1 MAVGGSVNPLLA
13 RQLSFPQESEQFAKS
28 YSVSAWDDRLDVGS
42 DFRLDTQS
50 VNAGRS
56 SFGRIG
62 VQPTVEY
69 DFTDKIVG
77 AAGVLFTA
85 AGVDDVVAI

>member
-1 MAVGGSVNPLLA
+1 M
-13 RQLSFPQESEQFAKS
+13 
-28 YSVSAWDDRLDVGS
+28 
-42 DFRLDTQS
+42 
-50 VNAGRS
+50 NAGRS
-56 SFGRIG
+56 SLGRIG

-85 AGVDDVVAI
+85 AGVDDVVAIYPNLSLYYYWNPRGKVVAR